1 MSIFRDP
8 VVGLDALMFGWCMN
22 RCKKDVSAALKE
34 AELEAQQ
41 KREAKKHAQTEIRTY
56 LQQQIDEKNSKKQ
69 KAAEDER
76 KFCDLVI

>member
-1 MSIFRDP
+1 MP
-8 VVGLDALMFGWCMN
+8 WWLGGAWTDAK
-22 RCKKDVSAALKE
+22 RDVSAALKE
-34 AELEAQQ
+34 AELEALQ

-76 KFCDLVI
+76 KFCDLVICCGFEVWKR

>member
-1 MSIFRDP
+1 ME
-8 VVGLDALMFGWCMN
+8 AL
-22 RCKKDVSAALKE
+22 
-34 AELEAQQ
+34 Q

-76 KFCDLVI
+76 KFCDLVICCGFEVWKR